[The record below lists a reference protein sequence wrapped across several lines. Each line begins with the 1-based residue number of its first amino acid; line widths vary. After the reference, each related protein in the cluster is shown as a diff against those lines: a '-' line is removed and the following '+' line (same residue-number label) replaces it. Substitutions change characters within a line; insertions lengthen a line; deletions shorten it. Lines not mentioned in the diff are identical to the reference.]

1 MFANIYY
8 LTFIQINISIKSYFY
23 SINSALIES
32 MIYTY
37 ARIIIEKYNWKVLLD
52 GSIQI
57 IDNNQLLLRIVTE
70 EILYVLENRALKELP
85 SFNKEEFYAVKAKIK
100 EKFIY

>member
-37 ARIIIEKYNWKVLLD
+37 ARIIIEKYNRKVLLD